1 MRIVLVGHARQFAG
15 DTVTS
20 FEVPTGYA
28 KLPAV
33 KAVEILKDM
42 AMHGHADLVGTP
54 YMAFLEVGTAL
65 SRLF

>member
-1 MRIVLVGHARQFAG
+1 MRVILVGRARQFAG

-20 FEVPTGYA
+20 FEIPTGYA
-28 KLPAV
+28 KRPAV
-33 KAVEILKDM
+33 EAVKILKEM

>member
-1 MRIVLVGHARQFAG
+1 MRVILVGRARRFAG
-15 DTVTS
+15 DTVAS

-28 KLPAV
+28 KLPAI
-33 KAVEILKDM
+33 KAVKILKEM
-42 AMHGHADLVGTP
+42 AMGHADLGGVP

>member
-1 MRIVLVGHARQFAG
+1 MRIILIGRARQFAG

-20 FEVPTGYA
+20 FEVPTGYT

-33 KAVEILKDM
+33 KAVKILKEM

-65 SRLF
+65 LRLF

>member
-1 MRIVLVGHARQFAG
+1 MKVILVGRARQFAG
-15 DTVTS
+15 NTVAS
-20 FEVPTGYA
+20 FEVPAGYA

-33 KAVEILKDM
+33 KAVEILKELP
-42 AMHGHADLVGTP
+42 MHGHADLVGTP